1 MFAVIALFLNFVYY
15 TNSAKILCIFPTPS
29 MSHQAVFQPVWKELS
44 LRGHQVTVITPNPLR
59 NLSLTNLTEIDVS
72 EAYRIQEQ
80 TDKSLSNS
88 TGWKDVMEI
97 AFFLNQP
104 VYEYMLQHP
113 EVSKLIEGGRN
124 SFDLLMIE
132 FVQPLFFAFAAKMKV
147 PVVAI
152 TSVADLMQVYE
163 LLNAPYHPY
172 TILSDWTNSFLYRLM
187 INKFFLL
194 SYNIFYY
201 KVLPHQDAL
210 ARKYFGEDI
219 PYLEDIMRNTSLAF
233 VNRNVFLNQPRL
245 LPPNIIEISRVNI
258 KEEEALPKV
267 KYNNENI

>member
-1 MFAVIALFLNFVYY
+1 MFALIAFLLASVGY

-29 MSHQAVFQPVWKELS
+29 ISHQIVFQPVWKELS

-72 EAYRIQEQ
+72 EEYRIQEQ

-88 TGWKDVMEI
+88 AGWRDVMEI
-97 AFFLNQP
+97 ACFSNQP
-104 VYEYMLQHP
+104 VYEYMLQHR
-113 EVSKLIEGGRN
+113 EVSKLIEDRSN

-132 FVQPLFFAFAAKMKV
+132 FTQPLFFAFAGKIKV

-152 TSVADLMQVYE
+152 TSLADLMQVYE

-172 TILSDWTNSFLYRLM
+172 IMLSDWTNSFIYRLK
-187 INKFFLL
+187 ITKFFWDT
-194 SYNIFYY
+194 YDFFYH

-210 ARKYFGEDI
+210 ARKYFGDEI
-219 PYLEDIMRNTSLAF
+219 PYLGDIMRNTSLAF

-258 KEEEALPKV
+258 KEEEDLPKV
-267 KYNNENI
+267 KCSK